1 MKTIVVVTENEHT
14 AEVRCELVR
23 AVLSEV
29 YSHPAQVLPAC
40 SVDDVLDILAK
51 GPIDVLITEDQL
63 TGITGTGLIRWLEK
77 VLVGTTKILL
87 INDPRILA
95 EPWKFAGPEIDEV
108 LPKPLERD
116 SLKRTLL
123 RWLGRSATVV
133 ATSAV
138 FFAS

>member
-1 MKTIVVVTENEHT
+1 MKTIVVVAENEHT

-29 YSHPAQVLPAC
+29 YSGPAQVLPAC
-40 SVDDVLDILAK
+40 SVDDVLDILAN
-51 GPIDVLITEDQL
+51 GPIDMLIAEDL
-63 TGITGTGLIRWLEK
+63 VSGVTGPGLIRWLEK
-77 VLVGTTKILL
+77 VLVRTTKILL
-87 INDPRILA
+87 TSDPRILA
-95 EPWKFAGPEIDEV
+95 EPWKFAGPEINEV

-133 ATSAV
+133 ATSAA
-138 FFAS
+138 FFTS